1 MSDGVKEYVAAQK
14 EVEQLDAVRHKTNK
28 RNIIISAII
37 GFFLVLAGTLNLFDS
52 EEANLAAL
60 QAGAEQSMTGVISM
74 YPDSQAYVQKVAD
87 ALDAAIQARTTSP
100 DALAEVVNTA
110 LDATVPDLEA
120 DAIVRAVVT
129 QINNAYK
136 VSETEELYIKKLQA
150 LLTGIRAAARYA
162 D

>member
-1 MSDGVKEYVAAQK
+1 MSDGVKEFVDAQK
-14 EVEQLDAVRHKTNK
+14 KIEQFAEQKRKENK
-28 RNIIISAII
+28 RAAIMGIVAGFLFMLLGVANIFEEEIN
-37 GFFLVLAGTLNLFDS
+37 LVFIQT
-52 EEANLAAL
+52 
-60 QAGAEQSMTGVISM
+60 GAEQSMTGVISM

-129 QINNAYK
+129 QINNAHK
-136 VSETEELYIKKLQA
+136 VSDTEELYIKKLQA